1 MHFSMSDVAYTT
13 FFIAGVFLCNNAKT
27 METDTMMREEAAV
40 STHKLLFKPITMADL
55 PAIRSILEAASAD
68 KSCRTCDF
76 TVAGIYMWIDY
87 FYYQYCI
94 VDNTLFIK
102 GVTENDVTRPAFSVP
117 VGPMP
122 LDKAIGLLGEYCR
135 EHGTPLRFSA
145 VPEGR
150 LADFLHEGTFVVEEL
165 TDWADYLY
173 PAAQLATLSGKAMN
187 KKRNHVNR
195 FMTDN
200 PGYLFEPIISDNLDD
215 VKRFMA
221 TCDETADA
229 GELAEFERA
238 QVEDVINRYDEYGFD
253 GAVLRDETGAVVAFT
268 IGEVIGDTLYVHIEK
283 MTHEVAGAGETI
295 NKLFA
300 AEMVDR
306 YGVSHINREEDVGDE
321 GLRKAKLSYHPEK
334 LLKKYN
340 MHYLGRP

>member
-1 MHFSMSDVAYTT
+1 
-13 FFIAGVFLCNNAKT
+13 
-27 METDTMMREEAAV
+27 METDIMTREGTSV
-40 STHKLLFKPITMADL
+40 STRRLLFKPITMADM
-55 PAIRSILEAASAD
+55 PAIRSILNAAPAD

-94 VDNTLFIK
+94 VDGTLFIK

-122 LDKAIGLLGEYCR
+122 LGEAMGLLSDYCR

-200 PGYLFEPIISDNLDD
+200 PNYTFEPITPDNIDE
-215 VKRFMA
+215 VRRFMDS
-221 TCDETADA
+221 CDETADA
-229 GELAEFERA
+229 GELAEFERG
-238 QVEDVINRYDEYGFD
+238 QVDDVINRYGEYGFE
-253 GAVLRDETGAVVAFT
+253 GALLRDNTHAVVAFT

-306 YGVSHINREEDVGDE
+306 YGVCHINREEDVGDV
-321 GLRKAKLSYHPEK
+321 GLRKAKMSYHPEK

-340 MHYLGRP
+340 MHFLGRP